1 MQEVSQETSQISAD
15 LYNYHALRLAS
26 ANLETVWWV
35 VWEASHG
42 EFYLQSKF
50 KKYFFFLTSA

>member
-50 KKYFFFLTSA
+50 